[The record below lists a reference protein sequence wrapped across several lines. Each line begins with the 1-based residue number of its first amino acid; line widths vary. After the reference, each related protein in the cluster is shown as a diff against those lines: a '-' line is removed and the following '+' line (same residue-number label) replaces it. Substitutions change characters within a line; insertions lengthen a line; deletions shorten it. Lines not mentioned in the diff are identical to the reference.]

1 MGDINM
7 KKLNK
12 AQLRKIILQE
22 MHDLEEAKLGGRA
35 EAFLKDKVK
44 FGGAAAKALNYLM
57 GTGFFEEMMKEVEAK
72 LSQTLTPDAILRVKM
87 AMKDYIDF
95 ELGDIDMAP
104 APEDSDG
111 MAYLDSDGVDV
122 DDVYASS
129 PYFDDSIDLPMAPT
143 PSIDNLP
150 ESLTRDAVRRILR
163 KSRRVR

>member
-35 EAFLKDKVK
+35 EAFLKDNVK

-57 GTGFFEEMMKEVEAK
+57 GTGFFEEMMKEVEGK

-95 ELGDIDMAP
+95 ELGDVDMAP
-104 APEDSDG
+104 ALGDSDG
-111 MAYLDSDGVDV
+111 MASLDSDGVDV
-122 DDVYASS
+122 DASS
-129 PYFDDSIDLPMAPT
+129 PYFDDSIDLPMEPM
-143 PSIDNLP
+143 PSIDNLS

>member
-1 MGDINM
+1 M

-57 GTGFFEEMMKEVEAK
+57 GTGFFEEMMKEVEGK

-104 APEDSDG
+104 EALDSDG
-111 MAYLDSDGVDV
+111 MAPLDSDGVDV
-122 DDVYASS
+122 DASS
-129 PYFDDSIDLPMAPT
+129 PYFDDSIDLPMEPMA
-143 PSIDNLP
+143 SIDNLS

-163 KSRRVR
+163 KSKRVR

>member
-1 MGDINM
+1 M

-12 AQLRKIILQE
+12 SQLRKIILQE

-35 EAFLKDKVK
+35 EAFLKDNVK

-95 ELGDIDMAP
+95 ELGDIDMGPDAL
-104 APEDSDG
+104 DSDG
-111 MAYLDSDGVDV
+111 MASLDSDGADV
-122 DDVYASS
+122 EAFS
-129 PYFDDSIDLPMAPT
+129 PYFSGDIAMAEIPGT
-143 PSIDNLP
+143 DNLSDLS

-163 KSRRVR
+163 KSRRVRR

>member
-1 MGDINM
+1 M

-57 GTGFFEEMMKEVEAK
+57 GTGFFEEMMKEVEGK

-95 ELGDIDMAP
+95 ELGDIDMGP
-104 APEDSDG
+104 ALGDSDG
-111 MAYLDSDGVDV
+111 ISLEADGVEV
-122 DDVYASS
+122 
-129 PYFDDSIDLPMAPT
+129 
-143 PSIDNLP
+143 
-150 ESLTRDAVRRILR
+150 DAVATSFTLTDLSQIIFASEGNPFYGKL
-163 KSRRVR
+163 KQLIVYKEALTDAELSCITS